1 MAEWLR
7 RRIANPFYVSSN
19 LMRSSKLLKERSS
32 AYKSF

>member
-19 LMRSSKLLKERSS
+19 LMRSSNLLKELLNQFRH
-32 AYKSF
+32 A